1 MIKVLLFIIA
11 FLMSLFSSAQVNENL
26 QLSIENKVDI
36 LFKDI
41 KDTDP
46 GVSVG
51 ILKDN
56 KFIVQKNYGLANLEY
71 QIPITNS
78 TVFHTASV
86 SKQFTA
92 FAILLLEADGKLS
105 LEDDIRKYIPEL
117 HQFEK
122 KITLRQLANH
132 TSGIRDQHNLAR
144 MAGWNSDDIIT
155 NRQVLE
161 LIYKQKNLNFAP
173 NEQFMYSN
181 SGYTLLAEVVA
192 RISKK
197 SFADFTKDR
206 IFIPLKMNHTQFTDK
221 VGLLIKN
228 KAYSYYKENNNF
240 RKDIFQNTSVGA
252 TNLSTSLIDLSKWA
266 INFTTYSVGS
276 KKIFEKMQQLG
287 KLNNGNSYGY
297 GMGLFINNYK
307 GIPKIEH
314 SGLDASYQAYIG
326 WLPKQNMTIVF
337 LSNNGELNGGRIINK
352 LTGIC
357 LDNFVKQ
364 KKKVSKKLT
373 KKNTYIKV
381 DLNNF
386 KKQVGFYWSS
396 NDRFTR
402 ELRISNGHLNYVGG
416 DGKLTKLNAVNKN
429 EYEFSTKEYT
439 AVKIDKTKM
448 NVILDD
454 GYTLKFEKYIPAN
467 YNEKSIKEF
476 TGTYYSEE
484 LNTTYTFYSKENRL
498 IANHQRTGDF
508 KLKAIKNDF
517 FIGNEG
523 SFRDITFTR
532 NKNYQIT
539 GFKVSSSRAKN
550 IIFRKL
556 NSI

>member
-11 FLMSLFSSAQVNENL
+11 FLMSLFSSAQVNEDL
-26 QLSIENKVDI
+26 HLSIENRVDI

-181 SGYTLLAEVVA
+181 SGYTLLA
-192 RISKK
+192 
-197 SFADFTKDR
+197 
-206 IFIPLKMNHTQFTDK
+206 
-221 VGLLIKN
+221 
-228 KAYSYYKENNNF
+228 
-240 RKDIFQNTSVGA
+240 
-252 TNLSTSLIDLSKWA
+252 
-266 INFTTYSVGS
+266 
-276 KKIFEKMQQLG
+276 
-287 KLNNGNSYGY
+287 
-297 GMGLFINNYK
+297 
-307 GIPKIEH
+307 
-314 SGLDASYQAYIG
+314 
-326 WLPKQNMTIVF
+326 
-337 LSNNGELNGGRIINK
+337 
-352 LTGIC
+352 
-357 LDNFVKQ
+357 
-364 KKKVSKKLT
+364 
-373 KKNTYIKV
+373 
-381 DLNNF
+381 
-386 KKQVGFYWSS
+386 
-396 NDRFTR
+396 
-402 ELRISNGHLNYVGG
+402 
-416 DGKLTKLNAVNKN
+416 
-429 EYEFSTKEYT
+429 
-439 AVKIDKTKM
+439 
-448 NVILDD
+448 
-454 GYTLKFEKYIPAN
+454 
-467 YNEKSIKEF
+467 
-476 TGTYYSEE
+476 
-484 LNTTYTFYSKENRL
+484 
-498 IANHQRTGDF
+498 
-508 KLKAIKNDF
+508 
-517 FIGNEG
+517 
-523 SFRDITFTR
+523 
-532 NKNYQIT
+532 
-539 GFKVSSSRAKN
+539 
-550 IIFRKL
+550 
-556 NSI
+556 